1 MTAPRQPA
9 DDVALA
15 HESQADLQLDFDVAV
30 EAPPPPGLEL
40 TDWPLLARFV
50 LVEEGKRGS
59 WTVAVALVDDA
70 RIRDLHRA
78 FMGVD
83 TATDVIT
90 FPAAAPGEP
99 PSGGDIALSV
109 ERAAAQAP
117 DFDFSAAAETTFLFV
132 HGLLHLSGWDDTAA
146 ADRARMLERGQ
157 ALLNLFDRRGP
168 DSAR

>member
-9 DDVALA
+9 DDAALA
-15 HESQADLQLDFDVAV
+15 NESRADLQLDFEVAV
-30 EAPPPPGLEL
+30 EAPLPPGINL
-40 TDWPLLARFV
+40 DVWPRLARFV
-50 LVEEGKRGS
+50 LAQEGQRGD

-70 RIRDLHRA
+70 RIRELHRA

-99 PSGGDIALSV
+99 ASGGDIAISV

-117 DFDFSAAAETTFLFV
+117 DFGLSPAAETTFLLV
-132 HGLLHLSGWDDTAA
+132 HSLLHLAGWDDATAN
-146 ADRARMLERGQ
+146 DRARMLERGR
-157 ALLNLFDRRGP
+157 ALLDHFERREP